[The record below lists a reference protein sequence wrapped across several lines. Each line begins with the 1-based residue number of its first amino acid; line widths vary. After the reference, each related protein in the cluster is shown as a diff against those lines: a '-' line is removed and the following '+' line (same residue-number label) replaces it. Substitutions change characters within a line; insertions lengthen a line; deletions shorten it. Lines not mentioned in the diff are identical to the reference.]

1 MQRITIDLRSDT
13 VTKPSQAMRNFIAQA
28 DVGDDV
34 YGEDPTVNMLE
45 ERVMDLLGKEAALY
59 VPSGTMSNQIAIKAH
74 TQPGQEVICEENC
87 HIFNYEAG
95 APAFLSGVQLRTLP
109 GKYGVMNLKDVENA
123 IRADNLHLPPTGL
136 ICVENTHNRAG
147 GTVYPLNDIAELAN
161 LTAQKGIPLHL
172 DGARLL
178 NAVVATDIPAKEW
191 TSYADSVSLCFS
203 KGLGAPVGSVLSGAR
218 DFIYRARKYR
228 KIFGGGMRQAGIL
241 AAACLY
247 ALDNNVN
254 RLKEDHE
261 NARLL
266 AENLKNLPGIFI
278 DMKQVQTNM
287 VMIHVRHPKYNS
299 ATLSQVLLKEGLAAN
314 AVDSERIRAV
324 THLNISKDQV
334 LQAVEIF
341 TKLMKLV

>member
-1 MQRITIDLRSDT
+1 MPRITIDLRSDT
-13 VTKPSQAMRNFIAQA
+13 VTKPSQAMRNFIAHA

-34 YGEDPTVNMLE
+34 YGEDPTVNLLE
-45 ERVMDLLGKEAALY
+45 ERVADLLGKEAALY
-59 VPSGTMSNQIAIKAH
+59 VPSGTMSNQIAIKTH

-95 APAFLSGVQLRTLP
+95 APAFLSHVQMRPLH
-109 GKYGVMNLKDVENA
+109 GEYGVLNIKDVENA

-147 GTVYPLNDIAELAN
+147 GTVYPLDNISELAN

-172 DGARLL
+172 DGARLM
-178 NAVVATDIPAKEW
+178 NAVVATGIPAKDW
-191 TSYADSVSLCFS
+191 ASYADSVSLCFS
-203 KGLGAPVGSVLSGAR
+203 KGLGAPVGSVLSGPR
-218 DFIYRARKYR
+218 DFIQRARKYR

-241 AAACLY
+241 AAACIF

-266 AENLKNLPGIFI
+266 ASELKNLAGIFI

-287 VMIHVRHPKYNS
+287 VMIYIRHPKYNS
-299 ATLSQVLLKEGLAAN
+299 ETLSRALLSKGLAAN

-324 THLNISKDQV
+324 THLNISKDQI

-341 TKLMKLV
+341 TKLMKES